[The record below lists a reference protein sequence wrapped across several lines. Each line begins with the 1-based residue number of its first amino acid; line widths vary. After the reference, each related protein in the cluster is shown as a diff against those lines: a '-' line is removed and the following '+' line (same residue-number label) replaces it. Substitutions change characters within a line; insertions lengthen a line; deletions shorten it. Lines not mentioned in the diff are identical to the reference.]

1 MSDRDRL
8 IEQIRELQE
17 QRKVLT
23 TTLMGA
29 GGGSVALLLSGSPL
43 AILIAGIGF
52 VASYGLV
59 AWISRIQERINRH
72 IEELRGV

>member
-1 MSDRDRL
+1 
-8 IEQIRELQE
+8 
-17 QRKVLT
+17 
-23 TTLMGA
+23 
-29 GGGSVALLLSGSPL
+29 VALLLSGSPL